1 MVSHMIKKVN
11 KLSTRYNNC
20 DIPHQIGEKV
30 PNVIYVWASLN
41 LVDMS

>member
-1 MVSHMIKKVN
+1 M
-11 KLSTRYNNC
+11 RYNKCVYLQGGNC

-30 PNVIYVWASLN
+30 PNILYVWAALN